1 MLTVYGV
8 TLILPKPKDGASEI
22 AARETV
28 GRLIEPWLERTWP
41 ESRRTNTT
49 QVTARGSVTEKVFRL
64 DVSEQ
69 HPTDDARQVTLVSLF
84 NNLRGDVII
93 DIRREVRPTGPLILP
108 RTRSER
114 PTMALTSLVADI
126 TKEFRIRDAQQLVSG
141 NPIRATSSNE
151 GAAIAAL
158 IEAPSRRL
166 PLVVECTSMKG
177 VGAVTTGDTA
187 RVLTGI
193 AHVCH
198 LATAESERGFND
210 YYGNRK
216 ASSSWVLVAWPR
228 AARGITTTEY
238 PQRDDERLVD
248 ELIAA
253 AVGALPLLPRPTAR
267 PQSTPNIPIQQVVA
281 NTTSPE
287 VGDLRRKNQD
297 LEQQLSEVRDENDS
311 LIENLTTTEHL
322 SAKMAEDRDR
332 YRDQLTA
339 LLTLRDDAKQWN
351 NTAQVVLMAKQSFAM
366 LDFHPE
372 VESRLGK
379 AQYPPATNQ
388 RIFGSLLELNNLAAR
403 LRRGDIEPHLFNTY
417 CAEKFNFAPSVSDN
431 AINKFG
437 QDYTIM
443 WNGAPVQLG
452 PHIRCNEARIYFY
465 MDAKQ
470 RRIVIGHV
478 GEHLRDK
485 STN

>member
-8 TLILPKPKDGASEI
+8 TLILPKPKDGSAEVG
-22 AARETV
+22 ARETV
-28 GRLIEPWLERTWP
+28 GHLIEPWLERTWP
-41 ESRRTNTT
+41 ESKRTNTT
-49 QVTARGSVTEKVFRL
+49 QVTARGSVTEKVFRI
-64 DVSEQ
+64 DISEQ

-114 PTMALTSLVADI
+114 PPVALTSLVADI
-126 TKEFRIRDAQQLVSG
+126 TREFRIRDAQQLISG
-141 NPIRATSSNE
+141 NPIRATSSND

-166 PLVVECTSMKG
+166 PLVIECTSTKG
-177 VGAVTTGDTA
+177 VGVMTTTDTA

-198 LATAESERGFND
+198 LATAESEQGFND

-228 AARGITTTEY
+228 AARGIATTEY

-267 PQSTPNIPIQQVVA
+267 PQTTPNVPIQQVVA

-351 NTAQVVLMAKQSFAM
+351 NTSQVLLMAKQSFTM

-379 AQYPPATNQ
+379 AQYSPATNQ

-417 CAEKFNFAPSVSDN
+417 CSEKFNFAPSVSDN

-437 QDYTIM
+437 QDYTIV
-443 WNGAPVQLG
+443 WNGSPVQLG

-465 MDAKQ
+465 MDVKQ

>member
-8 TLILPKPKDGASEI
+8 TLILPKPKDVATET

-28 GRLIEPWLERTWP
+28 GRLIESWLERTWP
-41 ESRRTNTT
+41 ESKRTNTT
-49 QVTARGSVTEKVFRL
+49 QVTTRGSVTEKVFRME
-64 DVSEQ
+64 VSEQ

-114 PTMALTSLVADI
+114 PPVALTSLVADI

-141 NPIRATSSNE
+141 NPIRATSSND

-166 PLVVECTSMKG
+166 PLVVECTSTKG
-177 VGAVTTGDTA
+177 LGVMTTSDTA

-198 LATAESERGFND
+198 LATAEAEQGFND

-228 AARGITTTEY
+228 ATRGITTTEY

-267 PQSTPNIPIQQVVA
+267 PQTTPNIPIQQVVA

-351 NTAQVVLMAKQSFAM
+351 NTAQVVLMAKQSFTM
-366 LDFHPE
+366 LDFHPD

-379 AQYPPATNQ
+379 AQYLPATNQ

-403 LRRGDIEPHLFNTY
+403 LRRGDIEPNLFNTY
-417 CAEKFNFAPSVSDN
+417 CTEKFNFAPSVSDN

-437 QDYTIM
+437 QDYTIV
-443 WNGAPVQLG
+443 WNGIPVQLG

-465 MDAKQ
+465 MDVKQ

>member
-8 TLILPKPKDGASEI
+8 TLILPKPKDVATET

-41 ESRRTNTT
+41 ESKRTNTT
-49 QVTARGSVTEKVFRL
+49 QVTARGSVTEKVFRME
-64 DVSEQ
+64 VSEQ

-114 PTMALTSLVADI
+114 PPVALTSLVADI

-141 NPIRATSSNE
+141 NPIRATSSND

-166 PLVVECTSMKG
+166 PVVVECTSSKG
-177 VGAVTTGDTA
+177 LGVMTTSDTA

-198 LATAESERGFND
+198 LATAEAEQGFND

-267 PQSTPNIPIQQVVA
+267 PQTTPNIPIQQVVA

-351 NTAQVVLMAKQSFAM
+351 NTAQVVLMAKQSFTM
-366 LDFHPE
+366 LDFHPD

-403 LRRGDIEPHLFNTY
+403 LRRGDIEPNLFNTY
-417 CAEKFNFAPSVSDN
+417 CTEKFNFAPSVSDN

-437 QDYTIM
+437 QDYTII
-443 WNGAPVQLG
+443 WNGTLVQLG

-465 MDAKQ
+465 MDVKQ

>member
-8 TLILPKPKDGASEI
+8 TLILPKPKDGSAEVG
-22 AARETV
+22 ARETV

-41 ESRRTNTT
+41 ESKRTNTT
-49 QVTARGSVTEKVFRL
+49 QVTARGSVTEKVFRI
-64 DVSEQ
+64 DISEQ

-114 PTMALTSLVADI
+114 PPVALTSLVADI
-126 TKEFRIRDAQQLVSG
+126 TREFRIRDAQQLISG
-141 NPIRATSSNE
+141 NPIRATSSND

-166 PLVVECTSMKG
+166 PLVVECTSTKG
-177 VGAVTTGDTA
+177 AGVMTTTDTA

-198 LATAESERGFND
+198 LATAESEQGFND

-228 AARGITTTEY
+228 AARGIATTEY

-267 PQSTPNIPIQQVVA
+267 PQTTSNVPIQQVVA

-351 NTAQVVLMAKQSFAM
+351 NTSQVLLMAKKSFTM

-379 AQYPPATNQ
+379 AQYSPATNQ

-417 CAEKFNFAPSVSDN
+417 CSEKFNFAPSVSDN

-437 QDYTIM
+437 QDYTIV
-443 WNGAPVQLG
+443 WNGSPVQLG

-465 MDAKQ
+465 MDVKQ